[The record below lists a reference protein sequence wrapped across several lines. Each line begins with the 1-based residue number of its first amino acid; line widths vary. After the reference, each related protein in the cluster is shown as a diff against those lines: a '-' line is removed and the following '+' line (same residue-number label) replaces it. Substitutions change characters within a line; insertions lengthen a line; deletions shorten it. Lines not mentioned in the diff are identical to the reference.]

1 MKLVYSNAPSL
12 LPVLPF
18 RLSSLLWA
26 YPTPSSAGGLTAT
39 LGYPTF
45 MRYLRDARNIIIL
58 RVLDGL
64 QITVNSTI
72 IAGFT
77 GLGRLTNTPLI

>member
-1 MKLVYSNAPSL
+1 
-12 LPVLPF
+12 
-18 RLSSLLWA
+18 
-26 YPTPSSAGGLTAT
+26 
-39 LGYPTF
+39 